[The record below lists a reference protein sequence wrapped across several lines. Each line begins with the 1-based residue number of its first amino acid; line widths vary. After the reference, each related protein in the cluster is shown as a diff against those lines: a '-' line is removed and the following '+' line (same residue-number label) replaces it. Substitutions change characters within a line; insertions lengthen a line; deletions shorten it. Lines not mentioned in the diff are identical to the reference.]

1 MALQGSL
8 ADFGIAEILQL
19 IGSQQKTG
27 ILHVTGGES
36 GEEVMISFSSG
47 RIIRTDVNNRHKRD
61 LLGQMLIAAGEIDKE
76 QLGAALKSQKKSLKR
91 LGDVLVEDGTVR
103 REAINQLADLQARET
118 LYRLFEWKSGQY
130 RFESK
135 PPNFTRPSGTA
146 ISSES
151 LLMEG
156 FRMLDE
162 WPLIR
167 ARINNYSVVY
177 RQTDKAR
184 TIGDESQAL
193 ERILDDAFVEASMGG
208 GGGDGLDDGFDFDES
223 LSGSGGLGDTER
235 AVLALVDG
243 QRDVH
248 QIVDRSR
255 LGEFETSKALLTL
268 LNEEYI
274 EPTKVKKALDAPSRR
289 PGVAWRQLAVRLVV
303 NATLLGLIVVGV
315 LFMPRSRI
323 QLHRNTERVAGE
335 ALDRLRAN
343 RLVAIGNALEVY
355 RVENGAYPDT
365 LAALTEAR
373 LIEPAALDLPGEAPI
388 SYISIGTDYDLR

>member
-61 LLGQMLIAAGEIDKE
+61 LLGQMLIAASEIDKE
-76 QLGAALKSQKKSLKR
+76 QLSAALKVQKKSLKR
-91 LGDVLVEDGTVR
+91 LGDVLVEEGTVR
-103 REAINQLADLQARET
+103 REAVNLLADLQARET

-135 PPNFTRPSGTA
+135 PPNFTRPSGTP

-167 ARINNYSVVY
+167 ARINNYSVVF

-184 TIGDESQAL
+184 TLGDESQAL
-193 ERILDDAFVEASMGG
+193 ERILDDAFVEASKQGSNESI
-208 GGGDGLDDGFDFDES
+208 DEGFDFDES
-223 LSGSGGLGDTER
+223 LAGDGSLGETER
-235 AVLALVDG
+235 AILGLVDG
-243 QRDVH
+243 QRDVY
-248 QIVDRSR
+248 QIIDRSR
-255 LGEFETSKALLTL
+255 LGEFETCKALLTL

-289 PGVAWRQLAVRLVV
+289 PGLAWRQLALRVIV
-303 NATLLGLIVVGV
+303 NATLLGLIAAGV

-323 QLHRNTERVAGE
+323 QLHRNTERVAVE

-343 RLVAIGNALEVY
+343 RLLAIGNALEVY

-365 LAALTEAR
+365 LDALTQAR
-373 LIEPAALDLPGEAPI
+373 LLDPSVLELPGDAPVT
-388 SYISIGTDYDLR
+388 YISIGSDYDLR

>member
-27 ILHVTGGES
+27 ILHVAGGS
-36 GEEVMISFSSG
+36 GGEEVMISFSSG
-47 RIIRTDVNNRHKRD
+47 RIIRTDVNGRHKRD
-61 LLGQMLIAAGEIDKE
+61 LLGHMLVAAGAISKD
-76 QLGAALKSQKKSLKR
+76 QLAAALKSQKKSLKR
-91 LGDVLVEDGTVR
+91 IGDVLVEMQAVGRETVN
-103 REAINQLADLQARET
+103 ELADLQTRET

-135 PPNFTRPSGTA
+135 PPNFTRPSGRP

-177 RQTDKAR
+177 RQLDKAR
-184 TIGDESQAL
+184 EIDDQGAAL
-193 ERILDDAFVEASMGG
+193 ERVLDDAFSEFGG
-208 GGGDGLDDGFDFDES
+208 GGESNSVDAFDFDDS
-223 LSGSGGLGDTER
+223 LAGGGGLGEEER

-243 QRDVH
+243 QRDVY
-248 QIVDRSR
+248 QLIDRSR
-255 LGEFETSKALLTL
+255 MGEFETCKALLTL
-268 LNEEYI
+268 LNDDYI
-274 EPTKVKKALDAPSRR
+274 EPTKVKRALEAPARHRSIDARL
-289 PGVAWRQLAVRLVV
+289 LALRVVV
-303 NATLLGLIVVGV
+303 NVALLVAIVVGL

-323 QLHRNTERVAGE
+323 ELHRNAEQVAEE
-335 ALDRLRAN
+335 ARTRLRAN
-343 RLVAIGNALEVY
+343 RLVVIATALEVY
-355 RVENGAYPDT
+355 RVEQGRYPD
-365 LAALTEAR
+365 ALSALVDAR
-373 LIEPAALDLPGEAPI
+373 LIEPATLELSGGAPI
-388 SYISIGTDYDLR
+388 SYLSIGADYDLR